1 MPTIQNST
9 LSGTNSVTNTRAWF
23 SRDIL
28 AKGSSQRDTG
38 WEVPECPSA
47 KLVGWREKPLR
58 SVELDLA
65 VLALENVWEELV
77 PGRARIF
84 AASLQ
89 MQLSDETGRS
99 GVVQRT
105 TSTNLRSGT
114 LLMLL
119 QGTASEHRPK
129 RMRLMTQL
137 SRRLSGSWCRR
148 MNRPSMEAVIYPQ
161 PRTIQLA
168 MVVVQ

>member
-9 LSGTNSVTNTRAWF
+9 LSGTNSVTNTRAWL

-28 AKGSSQRDTG
+28 AKGSCPRAIG
-38 WEVPECPSA
+38 WEDPECPNV
-47 KLVGWREKPLR
+47 KLVDWREKLLR
-58 SVELDLA
+58 SVEPGLVA
-65 VLALENVWEELV
+65 LALENVWEELV

-99 GVVQRT
+99 GVAQLI
-105 TSTNLRSGT
+105 TSTSLRSGT
-114 LLMLL
+114 LLMPL

-129 RMRLMTQL
+129 RMRPMTQL

-168 MVVVQ
+168 MAVVQ